1 MSTSNVRIYVD
12 PECPFCWMTAT
23 WLCKVVAPARDL
35 DVEMRPISLYIRNE
49 GRDLDPDYMA
59 EKLPSKKLLRVLMAL
74 EEAGGNELFQAGY
87 FELGRSNFNPDEA
100 LRTKPSTVDV
110 PAMLAAI
117 GADASLAEAFEDES
131 RDAAIRAGTEEAAAI
146 AGNDVGTPIIAIPRD
161 GEWVGF
167 FGPVITQIPDHE
179 ESLAMWDGL
188 MAMMRQDGFFELKR
202 ARDQRPHLDQASAEL

>member
-1 MSTSNVRIYVD
+1 MSTPDVRIYVD

-35 DVEMRPISLYIRNE
+35 NVEMRPISLYMRNE
-49 GRDLDPDYMA
+49 GRDLDPGYMA

-74 EEAGGNELFQAGY
+74 EEAGGNELFQKGY

-100 LRTKPSTVDV
+100 VRTKPSTVDV

-117 GADASLAEAFEDES
+117 GADASLADAFEDES
-131 RDAAIRAGTEEAAAI
+131 WDVPIRKGTEEAEAI
-146 AGNDVGTPIIAIPRD
+146 AGDDVGTPIIAIPRD

-167 FGPVITQIPDHE
+167 FGPVITQIPSHE

-188 MAMMRQDGFFELKR
+188 LAMMRQDGFFELKR
-202 ARDQRPHLDQASAEL
+202 ARDQRPHFDQAASHL